1 MNAKYIA
8 CSFLLIYVPAEAKFY
23 DGQQLYLYSQEYKK
37 AEKGTRTP
45 DNQLQAG
52 VFMGYVASMIDAY
65 GNEGAQVFC
74 QPNGRLQTYAD
85 VVYKYLNDNLT
96 SELTQLKSLVIAAMQ
111 ASFRCNEPPTLDG
124 KNSVT
129 CHAGRFRGLNYH

>member
-8 CSFLLIYVPAEAKFY
+8 CALFCLFLAPAEAKFY
-23 DGQQLYLYSQEYKK
+23 DGQQLYLYAHEYKK
-37 AEKGTRTP
+37 AEQGGRSTP

-85 VVYKYLNDNLT
+85 VVYKYLNDNPDQRVN
-96 SELTQLKSLVIAAMQ
+96 SAESLVIAAMQ
-111 ASFRCNEPPTLDG
+111 ASFRCKEPP
-124 KNSVT
+124 K
-129 CHAGRFRGLNYH
+129 LNDNK

>member
-8 CSFLLIYVPAEAKFY
+8 CVFLCLLLAPVEAKFY
-23 DGQQLYLYSQEYKK
+23 DGQQLYQYAQEYKK
-37 AEKGTRTP
+37 AEQGGRSTP

-65 GNEGAQVFC
+65 GAEGAQVFC

-85 VVYKYLNDNLT
+85 VVYKYLNDNPDQRVN
-96 SELTQLKSLVIAAMQ
+96 SAESLVIAAMQ
-111 ASFRCNEPPTLDG
+111 ASFRCKETPTLNG
-124 KNSVT
+124 KK
-129 CHAGRFRGLNYH
+129 

>member
-8 CSFLLIYVPAEAKFY
+8 CALFCSFLLPAEAKFY
-23 DGQQLYLYSQEYKK
+23 DGQQLYQYALEYKK
-37 AEKGTRTP
+37 AEQGGRSTP

-65 GNEGAQVFC
+65 GAEGAQVFC

-85 VVYKYLNDNLT
+85 VVYKYLNDNPDQRVN
-96 SELTQLKSLVIAAMQ
+96 SAESLVIAAMQ
-111 ASFRCNEPPTLDG
+111 ASFRCKEPP
-124 KNSVT
+124 KWMN
-129 CHAGRFRGLNYH
+129 NK

>member
-8 CSFLLIYVPAEAKFY
+8 CAFFCSFIVPAEAKFY

-37 AEKGTRTP
+37 AEQGRRRTP

-65 GNEGAQVFC
+65 GNEGAQVYC

-85 VVYKYLNDNLT
+85 VVYKYLYDNPDQRVN
-96 SELTQLKSLVIAAMQ
+96 SAESLVIAAMQ
-111 ASFRCNEPPTLDG
+111 ASFRCKEPP
-124 KNSVT
+124 K
-129 CHAGRFRGLNYH
+129 LNGNK

>member
-8 CSFLLIYVPAEAKFY
+8 CALFCAFLAPAEAKFY
-23 DGQQLYLYSQEYKK
+23 DGQQLYLYAQEYKK
-37 AEKGTRTP
+37 AEQGGPSTP

-65 GNEGAQVFC
+65 GNEGAQIFC

-85 VVYKYLNDNLT
+85 VVYKYLNDNPDKRVN
-96 SELTQLKSLVIAAMQ
+96 SAESLVIAAMQ
-111 ASFRCNEPPTLDG
+111 ASFRCKEPP
-124 KNSVT
+124 KWMN
-129 CHAGRFRGLNYH
+129 NK

>member
-8 CSFLLIYVPAEAKFY
+8 CAFFCSFIVPAEAKFY

-37 AEKGTRTP
+37 AEQGRRRTP

-65 GNEGAQVFC
+65 GKKGLRFFA
-74 QPNGRLQTYAD
+74 
-85 VVYKYLNDNLT
+85 
-96 SELTQLKSLVIAAMQ
+96 SLMGGYRHMLMLFI
-111 ASFRCNEPPTLDG
+111 NT
-124 KNSVT
+124 
-129 CHAGRFRGLNYH
+129 

>member
-8 CSFLLIYVPAEAKFY
+8 CALFCSFVVPAEAKFY
-23 DGQQLYLYSQEYKK
+23 DGQQLYQYALEYKK
-37 AEKGTRTP
+37 AEQGGRRTP

-65 GNEGAQVFC
+65 GAEGAQVFC

-85 VVYKYLNDNLT
+85 VVYKYLNDNPDRRVN
-96 SELTQLKSLVIAAMQ
+96 SAESLVIAAMQ
-111 ASFRCNEPPTLDG
+111 ASFRCKEPPKL
-124 KNSVT
+124 NS
-129 CHAGRFRGLNYH
+129 NK